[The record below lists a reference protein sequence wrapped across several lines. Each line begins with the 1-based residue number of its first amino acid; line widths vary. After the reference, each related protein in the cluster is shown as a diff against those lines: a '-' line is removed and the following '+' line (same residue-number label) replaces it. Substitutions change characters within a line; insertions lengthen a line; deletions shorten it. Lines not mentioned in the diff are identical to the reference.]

1 MDASRRGFL
10 FGVAAVA
17 TAACRRSEGRSIL
30 VFAAASTHEAL
41 TELGSS
47 FEAARRIEVRFSW
60 GGSGDLARQIEAGAP
75 ADVFLS
81 ADEAKVDRL
90 ERAGLVASRRDLLR
104 NKLVVVVPR
113 TSTRTVATPQDL
125 AGLGKIALGDP
136 ASVAAGAHAKAW
148 LEAAGTWAA
157 VAPKV
162 VPTLDVR
169 AALAAVDAGAVDAA
183 VVFRTDA
190 SLARA
195 SRVAFE
201 PADQPRIVY
210 PVAVLAR
217 GKRDD
222 AHAFVEHLASS
233 AGRAVFDKLGFA

>member
-1 MDASRRGFL
+1 MDASRRRFL
-10 FGVAAVA
+10 LGLAAASV
-17 TAACRRSEGRSIL
+17 ACRRSDGRSIL

-41 TELGSS
+41 TELGQS
-47 FEAARRIEVRFSW
+47 FEAARGVRARFSW

-90 ERAGLVASRRDLLR
+90 ERAGLVATRRDLLR
-104 NKLVVVVPR
+104 NKLVVVVPK
-113 TSTRTVATPQDL
+113 TSTRAVATPHDL
-125 AGLGKIALGDP
+125 AALGKIAVGDP
-136 ASVAAGAHAKAW
+136 ASVAAGAHAKTW
-148 LEAAGTWAA
+148 LEAAGAWTAI
-157 VAPKV
+157 APKV

-183 VVFRTDA
+183 IVFRTDA

-201 PADQPRIVY
+201 PTDQPRIIY

-222 AHAFVEHLASS
+222 ATAFVEHLASS
-233 AGRAVFDKLGFA
+233 AGRAVFDKYGFA